1 MHINC
6 LYVWGIHSKLTFF
19 FRIFAQFTTHFNVS
33 AFLFKLQVKYFSF
46 PHPNLIFSS
55 PSSLPT
61 FHFPHSHTNTVC
73 LALEHIPD
81 GQEHLHKIDSLFF
94 CFVPNWINKCCHST
108 LHNTTQ
114 RTVSKPHCLLRS
126 FPRAWQTQLEIHFV
140 ITTREWKSKQSHPIR
155 HIIKHFFDAHYLT
168 HILWSHM
175 LRFTLNK
182 KKSIKMLQQ
191 NWEASQVTNHASYF
205 TAQNAHNESRLNFI
219 INFGQQC

>member
-1 MHINC
+1 MHNNC
-6 LYVWGIHSKLTFF
+6 LCGRGIHSKLTFF

-46 PHPNLIFSS
+46 PHPNLIFST

-114 RTVSKPHCLLRS
+114 RTVLMPHCLLRS

-140 ITTREWKSKQSHPIR
+140 ITTREWKSKQSSH
-155 HIIKHFFDAHYLT
+155 KAH
-168 HILWSHM
+168 HKAFLWSALSHSHFM
-175 LRFTLNK
+175 VAYA
-182 KKSIKMLQQ
+182 SI
-191 NWEASQVTNHASYF
+191 Y
-205 TAQNAHNESRLNFI
+205 AQ
-219 INFGQQC
+219 